1 MSTLIPSF
9 GDAVTTNYR
18 LGIKSNLYCVMDL

>member
-9 GDAVTTNYR
+9 SDAFTTNYR
-18 LGIKSNLYCVMDL
+18 LDIKSNLHCVKDL